1 MSKNRGLCMKRKKYW
16 IVFLVLASVIFITGT
31 SAVFLSLSGK
41 NNKVT
46 VGSNEIEI
54 VEDFKLPE
62 HIKAGEETTF
72 QKKVQ
77 IKNNG
82 TAKVFVRVKI
92 QYSNDF
98 LSPYITL
105 SKPEGAW
112 SYISEGKELG
122 GYFYFIAPLPGKAMT
137 PELLE
142 SVVISADAP
151 RSAFRDFDLIVYAE
165 SIQTTYEN
173 YKEAWRD
180 YLQKGEGK

>member
-1 MSKNRGLCMKRKKYW
+1 MKRKKYW
-16 IVFLVLASVIFITGT
+16 IVFLVLASVILITGT
-31 SAVFLSLSGK
+31 SAVFLSLSEK

-46 VGSNEIEI
+46 IGSNEIEI

-62 HIKAGEETTF
+62 HIRPGEETKI

-82 TAKVFVRVKI
+82 TAKVFVRANI
-92 QYSNDF
+92 QYSNNF

-105 SKPEGAW
+105 SKPEGDW
-112 SYISEGKELG
+112 SYIPEGKELG
-122 GYFYFIAPLPGKAMT
+122 GYYYFTDPLPGGTMT

-151 RSAFRDFDLIVYAE
+151 RSVFRDFDLIVYAE
-165 SIQTTYEN
+165 SIQTTYED

-180 YLQKGEGK
+180 YLQRGESE